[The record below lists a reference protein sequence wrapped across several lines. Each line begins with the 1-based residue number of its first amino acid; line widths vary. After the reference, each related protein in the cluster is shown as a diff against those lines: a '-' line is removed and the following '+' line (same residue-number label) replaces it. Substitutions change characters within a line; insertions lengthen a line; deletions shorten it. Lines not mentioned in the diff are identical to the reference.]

1 MLPTRDRRTA
11 LGWGVAC
18 LLLSAAIIVEWWGLG
33 AAPGAAA
40 PVERPAAAATSPP
53 AAAQSP
59 VTPLGPLEAY
69 AAVTERPLFN
79 QSRRPP
85 PIADGIAQ
93 PSVQGSLSVAGIV
106 ISGRERIAFIRQGND
121 RKLTRMQEGQAIGD
135 WTIRSISTDRVTL
148 AGRGGEAILL
158 LQTKQAAAKAG
169 H

>member
-1 MLPTRDRRTA
+1 MRPTRDRRTA

-40 PVERPAAAATSPP
+40 PVERPAAAPP

-59 VTPLGPLEAY
+59 VTPLGPLETY

-85 PIADGIAQ
+85 SIADGIAQ

-148 AGRGGEAILL
+148 AGRGGEATLL